1 MSLQGGQAA
10 QRMARAGASEVV
22 RAFGRRHGSS
32 WSHGGVV
39 QQSAQ
44 RYKAENMD
52 KAVAAFARHH
62 NMEVPKRL
70 RDQKSSEEGGGRGMA
85 KSVAGEGRG
94 GGGPDGRADRVAQR
108 GGEAQALTCG
118 PGCQEGGEAG
128 EPGRPGN
135 VKGAKMGQN
144 GGQGR
149 ELGRGT
155 PPSVLELLGE

>member
-1 MSLQGGQAA
+1 
-10 QRMARAGASEVV
+10 MARAGASEVV

-85 KSVAGEGRG
+85 KSVAGVVAVG
-94 GGGPDGRADRVAQR
+94 GLMGGLIAWLNEEVKHKPSPAVQAVKKVVKRVSQV
-108 GGEAQALTCG
+108 G
-118 PGCQEGGEAG
+118 
-128 EPGRPGN
+128 
-135 VKGAKMGQN
+135 
-144 GGQGR
+144 
-149 ELGRGT
+149 LGM
-155 PPSVLELLGE
+155 